1 MVIEGRPPS
10 PGEGN
15 VADYVYATLTERLV
29 DREVQAGT
37 RLSIDR
43 LALALGVSPT
53 PVREALTRLEPDGL
67 VARLPNRGYEVAPAL
82 TSRIYN
88 NSSM

>member
-1 MVIEGRPPS
+1 V
-10 PGEGN
+10 
-15 VADYVYATLTERLV
+15 VDYVYPTLTEQLV
-29 DREVQAGT
+29 DRELHTGT
-37 RLSIDR
+37 RRNIDPR
-43 LALALGVSPT
+43 ALGVSPT

-67 VARLPNRGYEVAPAL
+67 VVPLPNRGHEVAPAL